1 MNRGIFMDKSLL
13 LFQGVVILL
22 MLFAAVLF
30 ILDQAYLKGILY
42 IAIGFVF
49 LVYSLAGRKK
59 NSQ

>member
-30 ILDQAYLKGILY
+30 ILDQAYLQGILY

-59 NSQ
+59 KS

>member
-1 MNRGIFMDKSLL
+1 MDKSLL

-30 ILDQAYLKGILY
+30 ILDQAYLQGILY

-49 LVYSLAGRKK
+49 LVYSLTGRKK
-59 NSQ
+59 KSQ